1 MNNPLATPAAA
12 SPAAQD
18 VLTALVELLE
28 QEYAALRRADSA
40 AVTGIASN
48 KRRLTDTLADT
59 MANTLAGPRQQTAV
73 PAMAASPAPLTDLVR
88 QCHDLNRRNG
98 ELLRLQQG
106 MLTRAMRVLSGADAS
121 SALYGARGETHLTSG
136 SRLIASV

>member
-40 AVTGIASN
+40 AVTGIASS

-59 MANTLAGPRQQTAV
+59 LGGPSQQTAV

-106 MLTRAMRVLSGADAS
+106 MLTRAMRVLSGADAGP
-121 SALYGARGETHLTSG
+121 ALYGARGETHLTSG